1 MDWDAIKRDYRPGTF
16 TLREMAA
23 KHETDHATIARKIKA
38 DRLVDPDA
46 WPRDL
51 TAAVR
56 AATNAK
62 LMQAMVTNTVTSGQ
76 QEVTNVILAAAEV
89 NSQVILR
96 HRLKLAE
103 VTAAA
108 DAAKTKVLSLL
119 DTVADIR
126 EAATAMGAIEAWSR
140 ITKTV
145 VDKEREAFNLDDAP
159 PPPDTPATQD
169 WASKSAADGM
179 AAYLRMVHGQ

>member
-1 MDWDAIKRDYRPGTF
+1 MSKPNRLPGARVDWEAIRRDYRPDTF
-16 TLREMAA
+16 TLRELGD
-23 KHETDHATIARKIKA
+23 KHTIDHATIARKIKA
-38 DRLVDPDA
+38 DRLLDPNA

-51 TAAVR
+51 TEAVR

-62 LMQAMVTNTVTSGQ
+62 LMQAMVTSEVTAGQ
-76 QEVTNVILAAAEV
+76 QAVTDTVLAAAEV

-108 DAAKTKVLSLL
+108 DQAKKKVLALMDYAS
-119 DTVADIR
+119 DIR
-126 EAATAMGAIEAWSR
+126 EAATAMGAIESWAR

-145 VDKEREAFNLDDAP
+145 VDKEREAFGLD
-159 PPPDTPATQD
+159 ATD
-169 WASKSAADGM
+169 KDHDSLTVRIKDYTG
-179 AAYLRMVHGQ
+179 RVV